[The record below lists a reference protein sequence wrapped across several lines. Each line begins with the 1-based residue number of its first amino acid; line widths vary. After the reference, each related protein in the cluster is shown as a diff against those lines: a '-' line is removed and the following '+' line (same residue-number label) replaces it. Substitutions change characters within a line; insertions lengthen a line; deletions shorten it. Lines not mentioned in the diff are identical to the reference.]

1 MQIQKCIPF
10 NGHDVFLTPSTSEG
24 LLLYAPTLRRLL
36 KISDKLALTINEHG
50 LTRETTDKDVLAVVS
65 LLTQS
70 LRDAIEPFPIHLRKS
85 RYFHLALGLTKDCTL
100 GCLYCHANAGKT
112 EEMSPELLNKS
123 IHHAFET
130 AKNNSL
136 KGVNISFAV
145 GGEPTTNWN
154 LFTTCVRK
162 IKESETQYGIPGY
175 LSMTTNGY
183 YGLNKRRFI
192 ADHLHSVLLSLDGT
206 PEIQNLHRPS
216 IQGKESYSV
225 VSDTARFFI
234 ENVRSFAIRATVS
247 NHSVKKMP
255 EIVEFFSQEFGNQY
269 HLVFEPLVPLGRATI
284 NTLQLSE
291 PRQDEFVDYYIQA
304 KERGTKFGIE
314 VRTSAANH
322 RRLVTSFCG
331 AMSIPSFTVTTKG
344 TVTTCERDSEGI
356 GYGYGKFLPASKGFI
371 FDAQKIENNKAHLEM
386 PYKCR
391 DCFCKWHCAGDCPD
405 VRNVNYDRCYVNK
418 RLIQYELETILH
430 QTNIKK
436 TKGGDENEQRH
447 NESGCL

>member
-1 MQIQKCIPF
+1 MQIQKCISF
-10 NGHDVFLTPSTSEG
+10 NGHDIFLTPG
-24 LLLYAPTLRRLL
+24 INDGILLYAPTLRRLL

-50 LTRETTDKDVLAVVS
+50 ITRETSDKDITAVVS
-65 LLTQS
+65 LLEQS
-70 LRDAIEPFPIHLRKS
+70 LRDAIKPFPIHIRKS
-85 RYFHLALGLTKDCTL
+85 KFFHLALGLTKDCTL
-100 GCLYCHANAGKT
+100 GCLYCHANAGKR
-112 EEMSPELLNKS
+112 EEMPPALLNKS
-123 IHHAFET
+123 IHYAFET
-130 AKNNSL
+130 AQKNSL
-136 KGVNISFAV
+136 KGINISFAV

-154 LFTTCVRK
+154 LFTSCIRK
-162 IKESETQYGIPGY
+162 IKETETQYGIPVS

-183 YGLNKRRFI
+183 YGSNKRQFI

-234 ENVRSFAIRATVS
+234 ENVRSFAIRATIS

-269 HLVFEPLVPLGRATI
+269 HLVFEPLVPLGRATV
-284 NTLQLSE
+284 NMSQLSE

-304 KERGTKFGIE
+304 KERGTRLGIE

-344 TVTTCERDSEGI
+344 IVTTCERDSEGT
-356 GYGYGKFLPASKGFI
+356 GYGYGKFLPESKDFI
-371 FDAQKIENNKAHLEM
+371 FDAQKIENNKTHLEM

-418 RLIQYELETILH
+418 KLIRYEIETILH
-430 QTNIKK
+430 QTNNKK
-436 TKGGDENEQRH
+436 TEGGDENEQRH